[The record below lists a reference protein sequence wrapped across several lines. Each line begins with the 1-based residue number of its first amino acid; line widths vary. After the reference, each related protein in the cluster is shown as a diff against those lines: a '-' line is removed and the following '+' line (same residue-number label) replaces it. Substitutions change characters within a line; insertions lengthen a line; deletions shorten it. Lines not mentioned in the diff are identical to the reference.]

1 MIFYSTAAAHS
12 DSKYEKKFTCVF
24 IVFSSF
30 LGGIAIGFTYFL
42 VVHYVVD
49 RNILAGSPSQWPL
62 IVFGGVAG
70 LLGSIIDSLLG
81 ATLQYSGQDANGHIV
96 EYPGPNIKHISGS
109 RVFDNHSVNLISSIL
124 TALIMPFIA
133 LSFWTV

>member
-1 MIFYSTAAAHS
+1 MQKCLPIKDTQKIQLRFFSIF
-12 DSKYEKKFTCVF
+12 
-24 IVFSSF
+24 SF

-62 IVFGGVAG
+62 IVFGGIAG
-70 LLGSIIDSLLG
+70 LLGSLIDSLLG
-81 ATLQYSGQDANGHIV
+81 ATLQYSGLDANGRIV
-96 EYPGPNIKHISGS
+96 EYPGPNIKHISGN
-109 RVFDNHSVNLISSIL
+109 RVLDNHSVNLISSIL

-133 LSFWTV
+133 LNFWTV